1 MTCAMLTYLL
11 QVNLLHMALRHT
23 LMRRALLI
31 IYEYK
36 LLKGRLYI
44 CPAEIIFKAGLYSN

>member
-36 LLKGRLYI
+36 LLRGRLYI